1 MFSKSLADG
10 IRTDY
15 LPEPKALTDL
25 LESMHRHGNLTV
37 LEELGD
43 LAGDLTYHGESLVT
57 DALTNME
64 INSLINQALA
74 ALG

>member
-1 MFSKSLADG
+1 MT
-10 IRTDY
+10 I
-15 LPEPKALTDL
+15 
-25 LESMHRHGNLTV
+25 

-43 LAGDLTYHGESLVT
+43 LVGELTYRGEPLAT

-74 ALG
+74 AIS